1 MHAEIPGI
9 PTGMILS
16 PEPKKRFQMK
26 TKHTAAVLFA
36 LLCIFSCRDD
46 DSTFASI
53 VGNWRGTLAEFR
65 IMPGGFAIPVSRH
78 DENFSSLIEFKPDG
92 TLTLTEGVETRDGTY
107 NVAGNTITT
116 DLDLTIEGV
125 AIPGTYTIED
135 LTETNLVFH
144 VGKNGTFTDPD
155 SGRSLSGDIK
165 VTLHFQRI

>member
-1 MHAEIPGI
+1 
-9 PTGMILS
+9 
-16 PEPKKRFQMK
+16 
-26 TKHTAAVLFA
+26 
-36 LLCIFSCRDD
+36 
-46 DSTFASI
+46 
-53 VGNWRGTLAEFR
+53 
-65 IMPGGFAIPVSRH
+65 MPGGFAIPVSRH

-155 SGRSLSGDIK
+155 SVRSLSGDIK